1 MDNINKINEVRDAN
15 NIVDVIS
22 SYVPLIKKGKN
33 YFGVCPFHDDTN
45 PSMSVSEEKQIFKC
59 FSCGTSGNV
68 FDFIMNYEHVDFKEA
83 LHILAEKKGIEIGSV
98 SIKKKNDLDKYYE
111 MYEISSKLYQNNLNT
126 KLGYE
131 AKEYLRKRNITDEA
145 IKFFRIGVSL
155 REDDQLFNFLT
166 SKNYSLKELSDYG
179 LSYNNKDL
187 YINRI
192 MFPLFDLTGK
202 VVGFSGRIYNTKS
215 DSKYVNTKE
224 TKIFKKG
231 ELLYNYHNA
240 KEEARKAKFIIVVE
254 GFMDVIRLY
263 ISGIKNVVAVM
274 GTSFTKEQITLLK
287 KLSNNIY
294 LSLDGDDPG
303 KRATYN
309 IGNMKEF
316 DDFNLKVIKL
326 DNDYDPDSYIIDK
339 GKESYLNLIEESVS
353 FNEYKISYLKKSIDF
368 SNIDQKTT
376 YINQVLEEI
385 KKEKDEI
392 KEELLLNK
400 LSTEVDLDV
409 EFLRNKLLN
418 IKKCSNI
425 KTFEKEI
432 VKKNDLDK
440 YQKASYAILYYM
452 LNDRNIINLYKKK
465 LNYLPMLEDRYL
477 ANEIIY
483 YDKMYGTIILA
494 DFLTYLYDKPELRL
508 VLDKV
513 LTENFAELKES
524 DLIYDYFKVIEEY
537 NCNQEIKRL
546 KEKMNKETDPIE
558 KAKLADKIRLIKI
571 GS

>member
-83 LHILAEKKGIEIGSV
+83 LHILAEKKGIEIGSI

-274 GTSFTKEQITLLK
+274 GTSFTKEQLILLK

-483 YDKMYGTIILA
+483 YDKMYGTIVLA